1 VKKKHWEKDM
11 AKLLQISF
19 PFRGPFGKQLAETLS
34 GLAHLINEEPGL
46 VWKIWTEN
54 EEAQEAGGIYL
65 FEDGENASA
74 YLEMHSER
82 LKGLGITEISAKIFD
97 VNIDLSHITR
107 GPC

>member
-1 VKKKHWEKDM
+1 M
-11 AKLLQISF
+11 AKLLQIFF
-19 PFRGPFGKQLAETLS
+19 PFHGPFGKQLAETLS

-46 VWKIWTEN
+46 IWKIWTEN

-74 YLEMHSER
+74 YLEMHTAR
-82 LKGLGITEISAKIFD
+82 LKGLGITEINAKIFD